1 MKQLPNT
8 KAIAY
13 FDTTFHRSIP
23 AHIHTLAFDQKLCKE
38 YKLRKY
44 GFHGISYSFMLRN
57 VADYLKKVRF
67 SSLPSMY
74 NLT

>member
-8 KAIAY
+8 MSIAY

-23 AHIHTLAFDQKLCKE
+23 PHIYTLAFNQRLCKE

-44 GFHGISYSFMLRN
+44 GFHGISYSFILHN
-57 VADYLKKVRF
+57 VADHLKKVQY
-67 SSLPSMY
+67 SSLPSIS
-74 NLT
+74 LI